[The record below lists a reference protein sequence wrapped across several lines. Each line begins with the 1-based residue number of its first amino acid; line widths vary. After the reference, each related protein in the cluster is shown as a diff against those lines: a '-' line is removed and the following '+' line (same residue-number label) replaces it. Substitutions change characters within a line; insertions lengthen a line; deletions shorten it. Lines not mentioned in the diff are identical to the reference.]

1 MRYKITVHKLN
12 VTVWSSLHKQRKK
25 FYYVYSALDENNKL
39 LFYTT
44 CYHYIKKK
52 ISTKFINDIKDV
64 LSDQFESSITVL
76 YELTNTP
83 AIKEYDV

>member
-12 VTVWSSLHKQRKK
+12 ITVWSSLHKQRKK
-25 FYYVYSALDENNKL
+25 FYYVYSAWNNNKL

-44 CYHYIKKK
+44 CYHYTKKK
-52 ISTKFINDIKDV
+52 ISAKFINDLKDA
-64 LSDQFESSITVL
+64 LSDLQFVGSITVN
-76 YELTNTP
+76 EITNTP